1 MGKIIIS
8 KFRTARL
15 TNAAHKQFHEEFLEK
30 LQTSDAVKQKL
41 AVQLANYVQVLQK
54 EDTYYKLTER
64 SVFTEKIH
72 SACSLCGNV
81 YGAMRAT
88 IYYKKKMADTEE
100 VKDAATRLIYFLDS
114 HRIARVNK
122 YIRKL
127 SLFKSLADDILAQ
140 YSEEMEVLGIREEVT
155 SLKNL
160 STDMQTL
167 IGVRT
172 AERQSIPP
180 QALKKA
186 RQDVDTCYK
195 NIVEVINAYS
205 VLSEEENEFTDVIEY
220 ENAQIRRYM
229 KVELKKTVTESTEP
243 SDSGN
248 GNGNDSGSDNGTG
261 DGSGTGSGSGDGAG
275 TDSGSGDGSGAD
287 SGSGDGSDTDSG
299 SGDGSDTGSGSG
311 DGSGTDSGSGG
322 TSTDDDS
329 PFHP

>member
-1 MGKIIIS
+1 M
-8 KFRTARL
+8 
-15 TNAAHKQFHEEFLEK
+15 
-30 LQTSDAVKQKL
+30 
-41 AVQLANYVQVLQK
+41 
-54 EDTYYKLTER
+54 
-64 SVFTEKIH
+64 
-72 SACSLCGNV
+72 
-81 YGAMRAT
+81 
-88 IYYKKKMADTEE
+88 
-100 VKDAATRLIYFLDS
+100 
-114 HRIARVNK
+114 
-122 YIRKL
+122 
-127 SLFKSLADDILAQ
+127 
-140 YSEEMEVLGIREEVT
+140 LGIREEVT

-275 TDSGSGDGSGAD
+275 TDNGSSDDSDTGSGSGDGSG
-287 SGSGDGSDTDSG
+287 TDSG